1 MKSLFLLSCR
11 VISIAAFMI
20 LLSACISEKEPEYT
34 PLVGSPL
41 PSFSVP
47 LSDGTMV
54 SPETLRGKR
63 VLIEFFNT
71 SCGDCRESFPVIE
84 EVWRHFSDDPD
95 VFIFGI
101 AREEDATEIL
111 DYWKENS
118 LSFPFSPQSDR
129 TVYEKFATSGIPR
142 IYLADKDGV
151 IIAEYGPE
159 NPPSALQL
167 INSLQ

>member
-71 SCGDCRESFPVIE
+71 ACGDCRESFPVIE
-84 EVWRHFSDDPD
+84 EV
-95 VFIFGI
+95 
-101 AREEDATEIL
+101 
-111 DYWKENS
+111 
-118 LSFPFSPQSDR
+118 
-129 TVYEKFATSGIPR
+129 
-142 IYLADKDGV
+142 
-151 IIAEYGPE
+151 
-159 NPPSALQL
+159 
-167 INSLQ
+167 